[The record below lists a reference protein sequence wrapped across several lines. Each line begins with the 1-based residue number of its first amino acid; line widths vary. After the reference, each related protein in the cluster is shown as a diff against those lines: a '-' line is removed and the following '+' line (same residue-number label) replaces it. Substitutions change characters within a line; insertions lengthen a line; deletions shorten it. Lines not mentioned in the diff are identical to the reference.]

1 MIHQKSGRGRPGGEG
16 GRRPTAHCSPFYNGA
31 VEQYTWT
38 ALGNFDFTAET
49 KKLALPVLVLYG
61 KDDPFGMRMVE
72 TVVSSLSSAD
82 VEFVL
87 LEKCGHYWHEC
98 PDQFFPSVRDYLKDT
113 R

>member
-1 MIHQKSGRGRPGGEG
+1 
-16 GRRPTAHCSPFYNGA
+16 

-61 KDDPFGMRMVE
+61 KDDPFGMRMVD